1 MIRNVYP
8 FSAIVGQE
16 QVKKALIYNM
26 INPSVGGI
34 LLCGQKGTAK
44 STLVRGLAEISNQK
58 IVELPLNVTEDMLVG
73 SIDFEKAVKNGV
85 RAFSQGILAKADGN
99 ILYADE
105 VNLLPDSIVST
116 LICTAAEGENH
127 VEREGISY
135 VHSSRFVL
143 IGTMNPEEGRL
154 RPQFLDRFGLYV
166 NVKSE
171 EDLDKRSE
179 IIRRRMEYEKNP
191 TKFCEQWQKENKIIA
206 EKIKAAKELI
216 PSVTVD
222 DDIRSLAA
230 RYAMTAG
237 SQGNRCEIILI
248 HTAKAVATWD
258 GRDYITADDLKEA
271 AFYVLPHRKNQD
283 QEETEPPQNNSTK
296 QNNSENESSSQEEQN
311 TEENLKNKETEL
323 PSLKE
328 QEGNDGESF
337 DMPPPESDSETS
349 IEEQKIKGEVI
360 SLISA
365 LPTLPRDRVFRQGS
379 GRRAKTKSGSNK
391 GRYAAYTPVLSP
403 KSRDLAIDATLRA
416 AAPYQKSRDHSESA
430 VALIKSDLRYKV
442 RESHVGATIVFAV
455 DASGSMGAKKRMKVT
470 KETILSMLMDSYQK
484 RDKIGLISFRNKKAE
499 TLLEITNSVELAQ
512 KQLQNMST
520 GGKTPL
526 AAGLYQ
532 AWQLLKAR
540 KLKDPEILPMLVL
553 VTDGRANCP
562 LLSDDPVDDALKI
575 AERIRNDGIHAVVI
589 DTEKEFISLHIAK
602 QIAQSMG
609 ADYYKVDEL
618 HKESLK
624 SIVHSHSQIIG
635 SKEGIN
641 G

>member
-1 MIRNVYP
+1 MIRNAYP
-8 FSAIVGQE
+8 FSAVVGQE

-26 INPSVGGI
+26 INPSIGGI

-44 STLVRGLAEISNQK
+44 STLVRGLAEICDQK
-58 IVELPLNVTEDMLVG
+58 TVELPLNITEDMLVG
-73 SIDFEKAVKNGV
+73 SIDFEKAVKDGTKV
-85 RAFSQGILAKADGN
+85 FSEGILAKADGN

-116 LICTAAEGENH
+116 LICTAQYGENH
-127 VEREGISY
+127 VEREGISFT
-135 VHSSRFVL
+135 HSSRFVL

-166 NVKSE
+166 NVNGE

-179 IIRRRMEYEKNP
+179 IIHRRMEYEKNP
-191 TKFCEQWQKENKIIA
+191 KKFCEKWQKENKIIFD
-206 EKIKAAKELI
+206 KIKNAKERIL
-216 PSVTVD
+216 SVTVD
-222 DDIRSLAA
+222 ANIRTLAA
-230 RYAMTAG
+230 QYALTSG

-248 HTAKAVATWD
+248 HTAKAVAVWG
-258 GRDYITADDLKEA
+258 GRDYITANDLKEA
-271 AFYVLPHRKNQD
+271 AFYVLPHRKKQE
-283 QEETEPPQNNSTK
+283 EETESPENNSSNQNDNKKENSAQKK
-296 QNNSENESSSQEEQN
+296 QNQEENPKSQDR
-311 TEENLKNKETEL
+311 EL

-328 QEGNDGESF
+328 QHGNDGESF
-337 DMPPPESDSETS
+337 ETPPLENDTETLA
-349 IEEQKIKGEVI
+349 EEQQVKGEVI

-365 LPTLPRDRVFRQGS
+365 LPALPKDRVFRQGS

-391 GRYAAYTPVLSP
+391 GRYAAYTPLLSP

-416 AAPYQKSRDHSESA
+416 AAPYQKSRNHNQSA
-430 VALIKSDLRYKV
+430 VALTNSDLRYKV
-442 RESHVGATIVFAV
+442 RESHVGATIVFVV

-484 RDKIGLISFRNKKAE
+484 RDKIGLVSFRNKKAQ

-526 AAGLYQ
+526 ASGLYQ

-540 KLKDPEILPMLVL
+540 KLKDPEILPMIVL
-553 VTDGRANCP
+553 VTDGRANSP
-562 LLSDDPVDDALKI
+562 LLSNDPIDDALKMAQCI
-575 AERIRNDGIHAVVI
+575 HNDGIHGVVI
-589 DTEKEFISLHIAK
+589 DTEKEFVSLHIAK

-618 HKESLK
+618 HKESLQ
-624 SIVHSHSQIIG
+624 SIVHSYSQLIG
-635 SKEGIN
+635 SKESIYG
-641 G
+641 